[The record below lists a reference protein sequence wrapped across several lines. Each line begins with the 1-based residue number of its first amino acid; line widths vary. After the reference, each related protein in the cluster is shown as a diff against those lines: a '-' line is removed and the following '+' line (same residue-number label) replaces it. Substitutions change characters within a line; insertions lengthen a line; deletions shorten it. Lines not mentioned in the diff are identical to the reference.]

1 MGKSVFVVDHSAVAL
16 GPSDKPRACYRC
28 IQPASQRM
36 NFSGRSVFEPVR
48 VKVVMEH
55 SVEDRDEILTSRLAQ
70 CDRVHHSKIRITA
83 TVGFVMITC
92 GSLIVGKGWQD
103 GEYHKTHTPI
113 FDLAKVRFRFQT

>member
-1 MGKSVFVVDHSAVAL
+1 MGKSVFGVDHSAVAL
-16 GPSDKPRACYRC
+16 GASDKPRACYRC

-55 SVEDRDEILTSRLAQ
+55 SVEDLDEILISRLAQ

-83 TVGFVMITC
+83 TVGLSMYGTDTLEAHL
-92 GSLIVGKGWQD
+92 GGAPWSRTRP
-103 GEYHKTHTPI
+103 H
-113 FDLAKVRFRFQT
+113 